1 MNESHNRTRVAIVG
15 TGFAGLGMAM
25 ALKRA
30 RRDDFVVFERA
41 SEVGGTW
48 RDNTYPGCQCDVPS
62 HLYSFSF
69 RPNPGW
75 SRTYST
81 QPEIQEY
88 LRTCARESGVM
99 SHVLFDHD
107 VKFSRWDEDECC
119 WVIETTGG
127 TWRADFLISAKGG
140 LSEPAIPDIDGLDHF
155 EGDVVHSGAWDPNL
169 DLTGRRVAVVGT
181 GASAIQIVP
190 RLQPI
195 VEQLSVFQRTPAW
208 VLPHTDRPISDRERA
223 IYRRF
228 PFVQRLM
235 RTFVYLGRELLV
247 FGMAKNT
254 RLLEPLRRYAIAN
267 LYKTVKDSALR
278 KKLTPRFAPGC
289 KRLLLSDHY
298 YPALICANVDVVTG
312 PIASIERDAIVTA
325 DGVRHEV
332 DAIVFATGFRVTDNP
347 ALERLTGP
355 DERSLM
361 EHWAGTGMRAYLGT
375 TVDGFPNLFLMTGPN
390 TGIGHTSLLV
400 MIEAQ
405 IGYIIDALRYVDAHS
420 ATRFEVRR
428 EVLERFNDELRS
440 KMERTVW
447 TQGGCASWYLD
458 DKGRNSTLWPDF
470 TWRFKMA
477 TRHFNPVDYVIERT
491 PVSHRTPA

>member
-1 MNESHNRTRVAIVG
+1 MEASQNSTRVAIIG
-15 TGFAGLGMAM
+15 TGFAGLGMAI

-30 RRDDFVVFERA
+30 GRDDFVVFERA
-41 SEVGGTW
+41 SQVGGTW

-69 RPNPGW
+69 RLNPEW

-81 QPEIQEY
+81 QPEIQDY
-88 LRTCARESGVM
+88 LRACAHESGVLP
-99 SHVLFDHD
+99 HVLFDHD
-107 VKFSRWDEDECC
+107 VKFSRWDEDESC
-119 WVIETTGG
+119 WVIETSGG

-140 LSEPAIPDIDGLDHF
+140 LSEPAIPDIDGLDTF
-155 EGDVVHSGAWDPNL
+155 EGDVVHSGAWDQHL

-228 PFVQRLM
+228 PLAQKLVRGLIYF
-235 RTFVYLGRELLV
+235 GREMLV

-254 RLLEPLRRYAIAN
+254 RFLEPLRRYAQAN
-267 LYKTVKDSALR
+267 LYKTVKNRDLR

-298 YPALICANVDVVTG
+298 YPALVCANVDVVTD
-312 PIASIERDAIVTA
+312 PIASIERDAIVTD

-347 ALERLTGP
+347 ALERLTGSE
-355 DERSLM
+355 DRSLM
-361 EHWAGTGMRAYLGT
+361 EHWATSGMRAYLGT
-375 TVDGFPNLFLMTGPN
+375 TVAAFPNLFLMTGPN
-390 TGIGHTSLLV
+390 TGIGHSSLLV
-400 MIEAQ
+400 MVEAQ
-405 IGYIIDALRYVDAHS
+405 IRYILDALRYLDAHE
-420 ATRFEVRR
+420 AKRFEVRHG
-428 EVLERFNDELRS
+428 VLERFNDELQS
-440 KMERTVW
+440 KMDRTVW

-458 DKGRNSTLWPDF
+458 DKGRNPTLWPDF
-470 TWRFKMA
+470 TWRFKRA
-477 TRHFNPVDYVIERT
+477 TRHFNPSDYVIEGASVTKRI
-491 PVSHRTPA
+491 SA